1 MERTNESIR
10 ISGKEKLK
18 AAKKR
23 LQALENEVKV
33 FESKHK
39 LELKDHFDISLSNAK
54 SKVMLN
60 KDFQIVRNL
69 KLAPSK
75 TSNGF
80 NYRFKG
86 VEGRIS
92 YVGEQIRKAHF
103 QIVCGLNAE

>member
-1 MERTNESIR
+1 MKNVKEYLK
-10 ISGKEKLK
+10 GKSELK

-23 LQALENEVKV
+23 LQALENEIKA

-39 LELKDHFDISLSNAK
+39 LELKDNFDISLSSSK

-60 KDFQIVRNL
+60 KDFQVLRNL
-69 KLAPSK
+69 SLTPSA

-103 QIVCGLNAE
+103 QIVCGLNAK

>member
-1 MERTNESIR
+1 MN
-10 ISGKEKLK
+10 
-18 AAKKR
+18 
-23 LQALENEVKV
+23 
-33 FESKHK
+33 KHK
-39 LELKDHFDISLSNAK
+39 IDIKKNHLSWEKTYVKKCDKQDCEKKGEFRAPK
-54 SKVMLN
+54 SRVMLN
-60 KDFQIVRNL
+60 KDFQVLRNL
-69 KLAPSK
+69 SLTPSA

>member
-1 MERTNESIR
+1 MKVSEYL
-10 ISGKEKLK
+10 EKKRQLK

-23 LQALENEVKV
+23 LQALENEVKA

-60 KDFQIVRNL
+60 KDFQIVRSL